1 MSNFLNFAGNQG
13 VTFKNHGTGG
23 GTSFTL
29 DVSASTNSV
38 LLTVGGVLQA
48 PGTDYTVSG
57 TTITTTSSV
66 TAGIEVLSW
75 VVHKPGTAPVIQD
88 NSVTGA
94 KIALASQAQ
103 GDLMYFNGTS
113 WVRLAKGTAAQLLA
127 MNSGATA
134 PEWIA
139 FAGSPLEVIQTQAV
153 SAAAQADFV
162 DDGSWDDYD
171 TLIFELSSIYGSVSN
186 AGFRIR
192 ISDDTGSTFKTGA
205 SDYQTVWHG
214 HNSADVGFT
223 HGNNGYPFI
232 SLHDDSNLGGLN
244 ASGSQTGGDSWT
256 ITVTGRAAGE
266 HVNIGGTCRHFHK
279 ADNRTRTGTF
289 AGTYITGTQAI
300 DGFRFYAS
308 SGNIYGRLTLYGLKN
323 A

>member
-94 KIALASQAQ
+94 KIALSSQAA
-103 GDLMYFNGTS
+103 GDIMYYNGTA